1 MCFQNVDQAMA
12 QTKCQITLDRLEWLD
27 ELDSQSHGILEAKE
41 EMLEGVLRNNRG
53 TVSLTSIDQVFS
65 LLFLT
70 RLYQVKMRI
79 ILS

>member
-1 MCFQNVDQAMA
+1 MA

-53 TVSLTSIDQVFS
+53 TVSLT
-65 LLFLT
+65 
-70 RLYQVKMRI
+70 
-79 ILS
+79 